1 MPSTPEAGAECVS
14 AHARICA
21 AGRWA
26 TSAPTATNPPS
37 TTWNAAAW
45 TGSARTAGMASLERS
60 LSQSL
65 PQICTESAWCCR
77 EPSGTRSRI
86 SDAKAFAAPP
96 DCGRPSQR
104 PRHAPRPW
112 PGALLMAEDRR
123 HPRHSYET
131 GHQPL
136 IHGARVQIPRRA
148 PGPETSRRVQN
159 PVFWHGH
166 YLDTIYPRHAG
177 QIAPQMCG
185 MIVVAGGHHSCR
197 WWPS

>member
-21 AGRWA
+21 EGRWA

-45 TGSARTAGMASLERS
+45 TGSARTAAMASLERS

-65 PQICTESAWCCR
+65 PQICTGSAWCCR

-104 PRHAPRPW
+104 RRHAPRPW
-112 PGALLMAEDRR
+112 PGPVLMAEDRR
-123 HPRHSYET
+123 HPRHSRET
-131 GHQPL
+131 RPN
-136 IHGARVQIPRRA
+136 RSFTA
-148 PGPETSRRVQN
+148 PGAEFRAGRLGRKRCAGFKTRY
-159 PVFWHGH
+159 FGT
-166 YLDTIYPRHAG
+166 DTG
-177 QIAPQMCG
+177 
-185 MIVVAGGHHSCR
+185 
-197 WWPS
+197 